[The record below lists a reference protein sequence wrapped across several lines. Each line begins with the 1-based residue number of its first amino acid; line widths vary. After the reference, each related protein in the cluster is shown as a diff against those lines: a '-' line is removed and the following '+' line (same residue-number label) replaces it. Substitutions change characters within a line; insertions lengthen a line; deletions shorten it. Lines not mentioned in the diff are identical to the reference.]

1 MTRDKIFQF
10 IVKVFK
16 TMTDVDNIQETDEVV
31 DDLGISSMDILFLM
45 SYLEEEFHVK
55 ITERM
60 IRKVVTVGDLVS
72 VVQRALRKLGRNDL
86 S

>member
-1 MTRDKIFQF
+1 MMTRDEIFQF

-16 TMTDVDNIQETDEVV
+16 TMTDAETIQESDEVI

-45 SYLEEEFHVK
+45 SYLEEEFHIK

-60 IRKVVTVGDLVS
+60 IRKVVTVGDLVD
-72 VVQRALRKLGRNDL
+72 VVQKVLR
-86 S
+86 

>member
-1 MTRDKIFQF
+1 MSREIIFQF

-16 TMTDVDNIQETDEVV
+16 TMTDAENIQESDEVV

-45 SYLEEEFHVK
+45 SYLEEEFHIK

-60 IRKVVTVGDLVS
+60 IRKVVTVGDLVD
-72 VVQRALRKLGRNDL
+72 VVQNALQ
-86 S
+86 

>member
-1 MTRDKIFQF
+1 MTRVEIFQF

-16 TMTDVDNIQETDEVV
+16 TMTDAENIQESDAVV

-45 SYLEEEFHVK
+45 SYLEEEFHIK

-60 IRKVVTVGDLVS
+60 IRKVVTVGDLVD
-72 VVQRALRKLGRNDL
+72 VVQNAL

>member
-1 MTRDKIFQF
+1 MTRDEIFRF

-16 TMTDVDNIQETDEVV
+16 TMTDAENIQESDAVV

-45 SYLEEEFHVK
+45 SYLEEEFHIK

-60 IRKVVTVGDLVS
+60 IRKVVTVGDLVD
-72 VVQRALRKLGRNDL
+72 VVQNALPLFF
-86 S
+86 